1 MTRIREERSKQTIK
15 EAVDAIL
22 KVNREAK
29 DKRSKKVE
37 KYVKRLFEDVAAE
50 NMASEHNDPD
60 KNYFKV
66 IVNMKSLLSVLRGH
80 SQAIDSLERKLS
92 DISAPKKKVK
102 AGGRNVKQR
111 NDANMLT
118 HQSQMLRSNNNAI
131 TKYNIDNLDEDEMGL
146 DDEGMQDFIEPETPP
161 EH

>member
-50 NMASEHNDPD
+50 AMGREHDDPD

-80 SQAIDSLERKLS
+80 S
-92 DISAPKKKVK
+92 
-102 AGGRNVKQR
+102 
-111 NDANMLT
+111 
-118 HQSQMLRSNNNAI
+118 
-131 TKYNIDNLDEDEMGL
+131 
-146 DDEGMQDFIEPETPP
+146 
-161 EH
+161 